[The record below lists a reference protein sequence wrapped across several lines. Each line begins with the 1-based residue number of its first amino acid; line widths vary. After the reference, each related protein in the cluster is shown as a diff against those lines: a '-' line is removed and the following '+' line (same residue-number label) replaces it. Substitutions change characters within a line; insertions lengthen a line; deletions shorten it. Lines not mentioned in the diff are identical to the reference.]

1 MRFALFLYSLLVGA
15 VCFALPLEK
24 PANVETVSYCDLVS
38 RSDTF
43 AGKMVRVRALYQ
55 TDFEESALTS
65 PSRNFRFLRTWVTF
79 EKFWQSRTNWR
90 WRRAINPAKWR
101 VQLDV
106 VLVGQFKVGKF
117 GHMDMYP
124 EELEVYKVESVRPL
138 GSFRPLP

>member
-1 MRFALFLYSLLVGA
+1 
-15 VCFALPLEK
+15 
-24 PANVETVSYCDLVS
+24 
-38 RSDTF
+38 
-43 AGKMVRVRALYQ
+43 MVRVRALYQ

-65 PSRNFRFLRTWVTF
+65 PSRNFRFLRTWVNF